1 MKTPAII
8 CDLDGTLCNTERR
21 AHFLEQKKKDW
32 DSFYEAMSD
41 DPPYSEVAQFLQA
54 LRSMTN
60 SAESKYPVIIFCTGR
75 PDKYK
80 QETTKWLRIHL
91 GFALDSDYK
100 LCMRKTGDHRPDT
113 AVKKELL
120 EQIKQ
125 EYQPIL
131 AIEDRTR
138 VVNAWR
144 EWEFPACNGRKMT
157 FKEKQ

>member
-1 MKTPAII
+1 
-8 CDLDGTLCNTERR
+8 
-21 AHFLEQKKKDW
+21 
-32 DSFYEAMSD
+32 MSD

-60 SAESKYPVIIFCTGR
+60 AAESKYPVIIFCTGR

-80 QETTKWLRIHL
+80 QETIKWLRIHL

-100 LCMRKTGDHRPDT
+100 LFMRKTGDHRPDT
-113 AVKKELL
+113 AIKKELL

-144 EWEFPACNGRKMT
+144 EWEIPCMQWQKNDF
-157 FKEKQ
+157 